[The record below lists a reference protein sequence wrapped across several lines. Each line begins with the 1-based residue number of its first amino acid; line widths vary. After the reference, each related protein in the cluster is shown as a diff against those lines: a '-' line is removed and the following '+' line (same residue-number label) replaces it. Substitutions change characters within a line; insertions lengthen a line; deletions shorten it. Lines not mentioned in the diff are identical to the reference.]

1 MFIISA
7 EFRDKLEVKASLE
20 KVRGFLFD
28 LENFARLMPEIESI
42 RTDAK
47 GITNWTIA
55 VEIPIVGRLRQ
66 SFRLEPEEISDTEI
80 IWRPAAGEKE
90 NLLRYT
96 VLLMEK
102 SADITLV
109 QISQKVELRRN
120 KARDLHTL
128 AGVAGEALITKEM
141 TKRVSHL
148 IKEFLKKAKKKVES

>member
-1 MFIISA
+1 MFTISA
-7 EFRDKLEVKASLE
+7 EFRDKLEVKAGLE
-20 KVRGFLFD
+20 KVRRFLFD

-42 RTDAK
+42 RTDVK

-55 VEIPIVGRLRQ
+55 VEIPVVGRLRQ
-66 SFRLEPEEISDTEI
+66 SFRLEPEEISETEI
-80 IWRPAAGEKE
+80 IWHPAAGEKE

-102 SADITLV
+102 SAGTTLV
-109 QISQKVELRRN
+109 QVSQKVELRRN
-120 KARDLHTL
+120 KARDLHAL

-148 IKEFLKKAKKKVES
+148 IKEFLKKAKQKVEE